1 MFLIMQNACVFDL
14 DGTLIN
20 SLKDLAISSN
30 YALEVQGF
38 PTHETEEYRY
48 FVGRGAQKLIED
60 ILPEAIRTPEI
71 IKKTKELFNDHYDAH
86 YLDNTAPYDG
96 ISPLLAQ
103 LKQRGF
109 RLAVVSNKPDD
120 FVKKIVT
127 QLFGGS
133 FDAVIGQREGVARKP
148 DPASVFEACE
158 AMGIEPQGCL
168 YLGDSGV
175 DMLTAKAAGMFPI
188 GVLWGFRDRAE
199 LLENGARALIEHPSE
214 ILALIGTALAL

>member
-1 MFLIMQNACVFDL
+1 
-14 DGTLIN
+14 
-20 SLKDLAISSN
+20 
-30 YALEVQGF
+30 
-38 PTHETEEYRY
+38 
-48 FVGRGAQKLIED
+48 
-60 ILPEAIRTPEI
+60 
-71 IKKTKELFNDHYDAH
+71 
-86 YLDNTAPYDG
+86 
-96 ISPLLAQ
+96 LAQ

-127 QLFGGS
+127 QLFGGN

-148 DPASVFEACE
+148 DPASIFEACE